1 MRFRNPCP
9 EIPKEAIAMNIHS
22 STRAKAACL
31 AIAVAL
37 VFSSCS
43 GAGVKGASLKSF
55 SERPGTGGNITLNL
69 SRDQEAILGSWED
82 PAYGRSGLVEGEVK
96 DNGAFT
102 LSIFSVDTRDVVG
115 RLAGAYS
122 KGESLITGTIQF
134 GNDPA
139 RPIAL
144 ESRSEPV
151 AGLQVRSVHATSMK
165 YLAKT
170 ATDPTKFYYF
180 AFEPTRPADFRDWYR
195 KNFQGGKS
203 LSSILEQERKAFIED
218 FENTTKDRA
227 AQVKQ
232 PELLPAWLYDGR
244 QFLAFRGKG
253 LLVMGLRRSV
263 FTGDKDVSSSLRY
276 VVIDEA
282 GKTVLGPDAFL
293 NDGWDITLP
302 SILGAS
308 VREELGLAEGDSL
321 IENGLL
327 TETVEPGK
335 DFIVYS
341 RGLAFHYG
349 PGELAPAS
357 AGEFFVY
364 VPFDRLGGLLREGV
378 LEKYGLG
385 VPAAAPVTQ

>member
-1 MRFRNPCP
+1 
-9 EIPKEAIAMNIHS
+9 MNILS
-22 STRAKAACL
+22 STRAKATCL
-31 AIAVAL
+31 AIVVAL

-43 GAGVKGASLKSF
+43 GAGVRGASLKSF
-55 SERPGTGGNITLNL
+55 AERSGTGGNVTLNL
-69 SRDQEAILGSWED
+69 SRDEEAILGSWED
-82 PAYGRSGLVEGEVK
+82 PTYGRSGLVEGEVK
-96 DNGAFT
+96 DNGSFT
-102 LSIFSVDTRDVVG
+102 LNIFSVDTRDVVG
-115 RLAGAYS
+115 RLAGSYS
-122 KGESLITGTIQF
+122 RGETLITGTIQF

-144 ESRSEPV
+144 EAKSGPV
-151 AGLQVRSVHATSMK
+151 DGLQVRSIRATSVK
-165 YLAKT
+165 YLAKS
-170 ATDPTKFYYF
+170 AKDPTKFYYF
-180 AFEPTRPADFRDWYR
+180 AFEPTKPADFRDWYR

-203 LSSILEQERKAFIED
+203 LSAILEQEKKAFIDD

-227 AQVKQ
+227 EQIKQ
-232 PELLPAWLYDGR
+232 PELIPAWFYDGR
-244 QFLAFRGKG
+244 QFLSYRGKG

-282 GKTVLGPDAFL
+282 GKAVLGPDAFL

-302 SILGAS
+302 SILGSS
-308 VREELGLAEGDSL
+308 VREELGLAEGESL
-321 IENGLL
+321 IENGFV

-341 RGLAFHYG
+341 RGIAFHYG

-385 VPAAAPVTQ
+385 VPAAAPVSQ